1 MTDKLPEKLEELI
14 SGFDTAMLVT
24 QSLDNGLR
32 ARPMAIAGRGE
43 AGVLFFTT
51 RSEDAKL
58 EEILRSSA
66 VAVTMQ
72 DTDCYLSI
80 SGRARLETD
89 ILLAE
94 DMWTPAMRAWFPE
107 GYTDSQFTVIRV
119 VPTYAEYW
127 DRSGLRKLELIW
139 ETGKAILKGEKAD
152 DQGLSGHQK
161 IRFVKDESEE
171 ADDRA

>member
-1 MTDKLPEKLEELI
+1 MTDKLPDKLEELI

-24 QSLDNGLR
+24 KSLDNGLR
-32 ARPMAIAGRGE
+32 ARPMAIAGRE
-43 AGVLFFTT
+43 DEGVLYFTT

-58 EEILRSSA
+58 EEILHSSA

-72 DTDCYLSI
+72 HTDRYLSI

-94 DMWTPAMRAWFPE
+94 KMWTPAMRAWFPE

-127 DRSGLRKLELIW
+127 DRTGLRKLELIW
-139 ETGKAILKGEKAD
+139 ETGKAILRGGTAN
-152 DQGLSGHQK
+152 DQGLSGHEK
-161 IRFVKDESEE
+161 VPLGKDETK
-171 ADDRA
+171 APDDRN